1 MTLMDILGSIFAI
14 GLMFIIGVILFYVVI
29 AVAFLVLF
37 GVLICTI
44 ITCAIGP
51 IFLAFSAGNIL
62 YLFLYLITI
71 PILFFVTETAF
82 P

>member
-37 GVLICTI
+37 GILICTI

-51 IFLAFSAGNIL
+51 IVLAFSSGNIL

-82 P
+82 L

>member
-37 GVLICTI
+37 GILICTI

-71 PILFFVTETAF
+71 PVLFFVTEAAF
-82 P
+82 L

>member
-1 MTLMDILGSIFAI
+1 MTLMDILGGIFAI
-14 GLMFIIGVILFYVVI
+14 GLMFIIGVVLFYVVI

-37 GVLICTI
+37 GILICTI

>member
-37 GVLICTI
+37 GILICTI

-62 YLFLYLITI
+62 YLGLYLITI
-71 PILFFVTETAF
+71 PVLFFVTEAAF